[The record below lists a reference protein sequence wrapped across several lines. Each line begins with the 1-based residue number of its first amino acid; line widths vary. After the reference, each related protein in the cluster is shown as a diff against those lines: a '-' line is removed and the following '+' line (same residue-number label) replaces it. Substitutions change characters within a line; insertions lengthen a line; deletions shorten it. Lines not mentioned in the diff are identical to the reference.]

1 MKYKTPSKRSK
12 FFVPKEDYI
21 TAIHWCLRYPNW
33 VSELKILPDT
43 NRSMAYEN
51 DKVQSS
57 SKNDITA
64 DIAVRM
70 EELERKIELLEDTA
84 KEVDKDLKDYII
96 LGVTQGLTVYQLLQ
110 RGMPCNKNE
119 YIKKR
124 QQFYYEISKKI

>member
-21 TAIHWCLRYPNW
+21 TAIHWCLRYPLW
-33 VSELKILPDT
+33 VAELKFLPDT

-51 DKVQSS
+51 DRVQNSARS
-57 SKNDITA
+57 DITA
-64 DIAVRM
+64 DTAIRIK
-70 EELERKIELLEDTA
+70 ELERKIELLEDTA
-84 KEVDKDLKDYII
+84 KKVDKDLKDYII
-96 LGVTQGLTVYQLLQ
+96 LGVTQGLTVFQLLQ

>member
-21 TAIHWCLRYPNW
+21 TAIHWCLRYPLW
-33 VSELKILPDT
+33 EAELKALPDT
-43 NRSMAYEN
+43 NRSMAYDN

-57 SKNDITA
+57 AKNDITA
-64 DIAVRM
+64 DIAIRM
-70 EELERKIELLEDTA
+70 EELERKKKLLDDTA
-84 KEVDKDLKDYII
+84 KQVDFELKDYII

>member
-21 TAIHWCLRYPNW
+21 TAIHWCHRYPLW
-33 VSELKILPDT
+33 VAELKLLPDT
-43 NRSMAYEN
+43 NRSIAYEN
-51 DKVQSS
+51 DRVQNSARS
-57 SKNDITA
+57 DITA
-64 DIAVRM
+64 DIAIRIK
-70 EELERKIELLEDTA
+70 ELERKIELLEDTA
-84 KEVDKDLKDYII
+84 KKIDKDLKDYII
-96 LGVTQGLTVYQLLQ
+96 LGVTQGLTVFQLLQ

>member
-21 TAIHWCLRYPNW
+21 TAIHWCLRYPLW
-33 VSELKILPDT
+33 VAELKLLPDT

-51 DKVQSS
+51 DRVQNSARS
-57 SKNDITA
+57 DITA
-64 DIAVRM
+64 DTAIRIK
-70 EELERKIELLEDTA
+70 ELERKIELLEDTA
-84 KEVDKDLKDYII
+84 KKVDEDLKDYII

>member
-1 MKYKTPSKRSK
+1 MKYKTPSERSK

-21 TAIHWCLRYPNW
+21 TAIHWCLRYPLW
-33 VSELKILPDT
+33 VAELKLLPDT

-51 DKVQSS
+51 DRVQNSARS
-57 SKNDITA
+57 DITA
-64 DIAVRM
+64 DTVIRIK
-70 EELERKIELLEDTA
+70 ELERKIELLEDTA
-84 KEVDKDLKDYII
+84 KKVDEDLKDYII
-96 LGVTQGLTVYQLLQ
+96 LGVTQGLTVFQLLQ

>member
-1 MKYKTPSKRSK
+1 MKYKTPSERSK

-21 TAIHWCLRYPNW
+21 TAIHWCLRYPLW
-33 VSELKILPDT
+33 VAELKLLPDT

-51 DKVQSS
+51 DRVQNSARS
-57 SKNDITA
+57 DITA
-64 DIAVRM
+64 DTAIRIK
-70 EELERKIELLEDTA
+70 ELERKIELLEDTA
-84 KEVDKDLKDYII
+84 KKVDKDLKDYII
-96 LGVTQGLTVYQLLQ
+96 LGVTQGLTVFQLLQ